1 MRFCR
6 AFDRGA
12 DGVGGLRGDDAA
24 VCKDGETP
32 RSGKYEVA
40 MGEGR
45 GENEPLAAIG
55 QFANVDG
62 ASGMRG
68 EVPATCGYTRQKC
81 VYDTLARTTT
91 KLGHF
96 VLSVQAYY

>member
-1 MRFCR
+1 MVLTGWEDSGATMRQS
-6 AFDRGA
+6 AKMA
-12 DGVGGLRGDDAA
+12 KLRGPGNMRWPWA
-24 VCKDGETP
+24 K
-32 RSGKYEVA
+32 
-40 MGEGR
+40 GR
-45 GENEPLAAIG
+45 GEIEPLAAIG